1 GRAPARGGRAMADG
15 VEIQG
20 LARSLHE
27 LLLLAALREGPRHG
41 YQIALEVEER
51 SRGFFT
57 FNHGTLYPILHHLE
71 KEGLID
77 GAWEAGEGRRRRK
90 EYSLSAAGRER
101 LRRRSGEWGALWT
114 HLTDFLGEE
123 PLRAR
128 AASDRP

>member
-1 GRAPARGGRAMADG
+1 MGGS

-27 LLLLAALREGPRHG
+27 TLLLAALRDGARHG
-41 YQIALEVEER
+41 YQIALEVEAR
-51 SRGFFT
+51 SGGFFS

-77 GAWEAGEGRRRRK
+77 GTWESGEGRRKRK
-90 EYSLSAAGRER
+90 EYALSAAGRARLGER
-101 LRRRSGEWGALWT
+101 SREWGALWE
-114 HLTDFLGEE
+114 HLAAFLDAAPDE
-123 PLRAR
+123 PVRPR

>member
-1 GRAPARGGRAMADG
+1 MGEG

-27 LLLLAALREGPRHG
+27 LLLLATLREGARHG
-41 YQIALEVEER
+41 YQIALEIESR
-51 SRGFFT
+51 SGGFFT

-77 GAWEAGEGRRRRK
+77 GSWKEGEGRRKRK
-90 EYSLSAAGRER
+90 EYALSDAGRARFRE
-101 LRRRSGEWGALWT
+101 RSGEWGALWA
-114 HLTDFLGEE
+114 HLAIFLDAEPGE

-128 AASDRP
+128 AAADRP